1 MLDERAAKVLHLI
14 LSNRVITLRQLEL
27 QLDSS
32 RRKINYDVQKIN
44 DWLLGQNLPL
54 IQNKRAHGFTVD
66 EKTKEKISGT
76 LSKVK
81 LKEFI
86 PSPMLRN
93 DMMLIK
99 IFMKNDYL
107 SVNHF
112 ISSFKV
118 SRNTMLTY
126 IQKVRSEVEQIGI
139 SLNYSRQEGY
149 WLDGDEMDIRALILS
164 SLARVVQQPRG
175 LYVLKTVYD
184 EQKEDGAFDQKY
196 DAIMA
201 SLNRIED
208 SLDITFVEER
218 MKEFASFMTLL
229 LARLEGDHAVS
240 VTNSVMKTIQET
252 KDYQAVESMLDD
264 LNAKLSGKEKTYI
277 TILMLGLSLRHDNQ
291 IYQKQNS
298 KEFNKITSEILS
310 EFEMLAYVEF
320 KNREQAVKS
329 LLMHLKPAYYRHMF
343 HIPLTNPYLETIK
356 DEHFDLF
363 LLVRK
368 ALRKFE
374 KFVGSSLSDDE
385 IGYIT
390 LHFGSFLND
399 QAIVLTR
406 KKGIIVCPN
415 GLATSNMLK
424 RQIERVVPELE
435 IVKVSSIR
443 EYDDSHEEVDIIF
456 STVLLRTQKPLII
469 VQPILT
475 SMDKAKIIQ
484 EVDFIL
490 HGTKSLKPQANRLM
504 QVIKSFAEVHDE
516 EGLHNAINDILN
528 GNTLDNIGRYKPVLK
543 ELLTSDMIQFKE
555 GVDNWEQAIRIAAQ
569 PLLDTNAIGLGYVDA
584 MIHNVNTLG
593 AYIVLAPKV
602 AVPHAR
608 PREGVAKLGMSLLKL
623 DRSVS
628 FADNDPE
635 KDVNIVIVLAAI
647 DNESHLK
654 ALTQLMELLEEEG
667 NIEKLIQAD
676 KLEPIISLIEQYS

>member
-32 RRKINYDVQKIN
+32 RRKVNYDVQKIN
-44 DWLLGQNLPL
+44 DWLLEENLPL

-66 EKTKEKISGT
+66 KKTKEKISGA
-76 LSKVK
+76 LFKVT

-93 DMMLIK
+93 DMMLLK

-112 ISSFKV
+112 ISTFKV
-118 SRNTMLTY
+118 SRNTVLTY
-126 IQKVRSEVEQIGI
+126 IQNVRSEAKRAGI
-139 SLNYSRQEGY
+139 SLKYSRQEGY
-149 WLDGDEMDIRALILS
+149 WLDGDEMDIRTLILS

-184 EQKEDGAFDQKY
+184 EQKQDGDFDQIY
-196 DAIMA
+196 EAVMA

-218 MKEFASFMTLL
+218 MKEFASFTTLL
-229 LARLEGDHAVS
+229 LARLEGDHNVS
-240 VTNSVMKTIQET
+240 VTSSIMKTIKGT
-252 KDYQAVESMLDD
+252 KDYQAVESMLVE
-264 LNAKLSGKEKTYI
+264 LKTKLPEQEKTYI
-277 TILMLGLSLRHDNQ
+277 TILMLGLSLRHDKQ
-291 IYQKQNS
+291 IYEQQNS
-298 KEFNKITSEILS
+298 KEFNRITNEILS

-320 KNREQAVKS
+320 KNREHAIKS
-329 LLMHLKPAYYRHMF
+329 LMLHLKPAYYRHIF
-343 HIPLTNPYLETIK
+343 HIPLSNPYLETIK

-368 ALRKFE
+368 ALWKFE
-374 KFVGSSLSDDE
+374 KFVGSSLSEDE

-390 LHFGSFLND
+390 LHFASFLND
-399 QAIVLTR
+399 QAIIITR

-424 RQIERVVPELE
+424 RQIERVVPEVE

-443 EYDDSHEEVDIIF
+443 EYDDSSEDVNVIF
-456 STVLLRTQKPLII
+456 STVPLHTQKPLII

-490 HGTKSLKPQANRLM
+490 HGTQFLKPKVNCLM
-504 QVIKSFAEVHDE
+504 QVIKSYADVHDE
-516 EGLHNAINDILN
+516 DGLYTAINDTLN

-543 ELLTSDMIQFKE
+543 ELLTKDMIQFEE
-555 GVDNWEQAIRIAAQ
+555 GVDNWEQAIRIGAR
-569 PLLDTNAIGLGYVDA
+569 PLLDIHAIGERYVDA

-593 AYIVLAPKV
+593 AYIVLAPRV

-608 PREGVAKLGMSLLKL
+608 PRDGVSKLGMSLLKL
-623 DRSVS
+623 ERSVS

-635 KDVNIVIVLAAI
+635 KDVNIIIVLAAI

-667 NIEKLIQAD
+667 NIEKLIRAD
-676 KLEPIISLIEQYS
+676 SLEPILALIEQYS

>member
-1 MLDERAAKVLHLI
+1 V
-14 LSNRVITLRQLEL
+14 
-27 QLDSS
+27 
-32 RRKINYDVQKIN
+32 NYDLQKIN
-44 DWLLGQNLPL
+44 DWLFGRNLPL

-66 EKTKEKISGT
+66 EETKDIISGT

-81 LKEFI
+81 LQEFI

-93 DMMLIK
+93 DMMLVK

-118 SRNTMLTY
+118 SRNTVLTY
-126 IQKVRSEVEQIGI
+126 IQKVRSEAEQIGI
-139 SLNYSRQEGY
+139 SLKYSRQEGY
-149 WLDGDEMDIRALILS
+149 WLDGDEMDIRTLILS

-175 LYVLKTVYD
+175 LYILKTVYD
-184 EQKEDGAFDQKY
+184 EQKEAGAFDQSY
-196 DAIMA
+196 EAIIS

-208 SLDITFVEER
+208 SLGISFVEER

-229 LARLEGDHAVS
+229 LARLEEDHAVS
-240 VTNSVMKTIQET
+240 VTSSVMKTIQGT
-252 KDYQAVESMLDD
+252 KDYQAVENMLDD
-264 LNAKLSGKEKTYI
+264 LNAKLSENEKTYI
-277 TILMLGLSLRHDNQ
+277 TILMLGLSLRHDSQ

-329 LLMHLKPAYYRHMF
+329 LLMHLKPAYYRHIF
-343 HIPLTNPYLETIK
+343 RIPLSNPYLETIK

-399 QAIVLTR
+399 QAIILTR

-443 EYDDSHEEVDIIF
+443 EYDDSREEVDIIF
-456 STVLLRTQKPLII
+456 STVPLRTEKPLII

-490 HGTKSLKPQANRLM
+490 HGTKSLKPKVNRLM

-516 EGLHNAINDILN
+516 EGLYTAINDILN

-543 ELLTSDMIQFKE
+543 ELLTKDMIQFEE
-555 GVDNWEQAIRIAAQ
+555 GVDNWEQAIRIGAR
-569 PLLDTNAIGLGYVDA
+569 PLLYTNAIGQRYVDA

-608 PREGVAKLGMSLLKL
+608 PRDGVSKLGMSLLKL

-654 ALTQLMELLEEEG
+654 ALTQLMELLEEDG

-676 KLEPIISLIEQYS
+676 NLDPIIALIEQYS